1 MSVPDREADEN
12 SLFTGETPSM
22 KILHTRQAAQQLL
35 SRRTVLCHLGGLVL
49 VGGGLAPFVSA
60 CGSPFPAPT
69 TSHPVG
75 TLLCTYRGHTTAVES
90 VAWSPDGRRIASASD
105 DHTVQ
110 VWDASTGSH
119 VFTYRGHT
127 AAVYAVAWS
136 PDGTRIASGGQD
148 ATVQV
153 WDAADGSH
161 VFTYRGHS
169 AAVYTVAWSPDG
181 TRLASGGTDTIVQVW
196 QAG

>member
-1 MSVPDREADEN
+1 
-12 SLFTGETPSM
+12 M

-75 TLLCTYRGHTTAVES
+75 TLLCTYRGHTIRVES
-90 VAWSPDGRRIASASD
+90 V
-105 DHTVQ
+105 T
-110 VWDASTGSH
+110 
-119 VFTYRGHT
+119 
-127 AAVYAVAWS
+127 WS
-136 PDGTRIASGGQD
+136 PDGTRIASSGQD
-148 ATVQV
+148 TTIQV

-161 VFTYRGHS
+161 VFTYRGHT

-181 TRLASGGTDTIVQVW
+181 RRIASAGSDTTVQVW

>member
-1 MSVPDREADEN
+1 MP
-12 SLFTGETPSM
+12 

-105 DHTVQ
+105 DNTVQ
-110 VWDASTGSH
+110 VRDASTGSH

-136 PDGTRIASGGQD
+136 PDGTRIASSGGI
-148 ATVQV
+148 TVQV

-169 AAVYTVAWSPDG
+169 AAIYGVYTVAWSPDG
-181 TRLASGGTDTIVQVW
+181 TRIASGSLGIVQVW
-196 QAG
+196 VAE